1 MTTSNTNNIAIVT
14 GGSRGIGR
22 ATALHL
28 ARAGVDSIVTYRS
41 SAGDADDVVKSIIDL
56 GQTAVALRLD
66 LGAVDSFDEF
76 VTTVSA
82 TLNDTWGRTTFDF
95 LVNNG
100 GAQRPGSFTDAT
112 ETDFDALVNEMFKG
126 TFFLTQRLA
135 PLLADGGSIVNIS
148 SGVTRFYVPQHF
160 VYAACKGAVEV
171 LTHYLAKE
179 LGPRQITVNTVAPGA
194 TATDFSGGLLRDTPE
209 IQHMVTSS
217 TALGRYGE
225 ADDIGSAIA
234 ALLGDGNH
242 WITGQRIEVSGG
254 QNL

>member
-1 MTTSNTNNIAIVT
+1 MTTSNTNRIALIT

-28 ARAGVDSIVTYRS
+28 ARAGVDSIITYRS
-41 SAGDADDVVKSIIDL
+41 NADDADAVVKSIADL
-56 GQTAVALRLD
+56 GHSAVALPLD
-66 LGAVDSFDEF
+66 LGAVSSFDEF
-76 VTTVSA
+76 VTAASA
-82 TLNDTWGRTTFDF
+82 ALRDTWGRSTLDF

-112 ETDFDALVNEMFKG
+112 EADFDALANEMFKG
-126 TFFLTQRLA
+126 TFFLTQKLA
-135 PLLADGGSIVNIS
+135 PLLVDGGSIVNIS
-148 SGVTRFYVPQHF
+148 SGVTRFYTPQHF
-160 VYAACKGAVEV
+160 IYAACKGAVEV
-171 LTHYLAKE
+171 LTRYLARE
-179 LGPRQITVNTVAPGA
+179 LGPRQITVNTIAPGA
-194 TATDFSGGLLRDTPE
+194 TATDFSGGLLRNTPE
-209 IQHMVTSS
+209 IQHMVTSV

>member
-1 MTTSNTNNIAIVT
+1 MTIANTNRIAIVT

-28 ARAGVDSIVTYRS
+28 ARVGIDSIITYRTN
-41 SAGDADDVVKSIIDL
+41 AGDAYDVVKSITDL
-56 GQTAVALRLD
+56 GHTAVALPLD
-66 LGAVDSFDEF
+66 LGAVDNFDEF
-76 VTTVSA
+76 ATTVS
-82 TLNDTWGRTTFDF
+82 TVLRDTWGRENFDF

-100 GAQRPGSFTDAT
+100 GAQRPGSFTDAI
-112 ETDFDALVNEMFKG
+112 EADFDALVNEMFKG
-126 TFFLTQRLA
+126 TLFLTQRLA
-135 PLLADGGSIVNIS
+135 PLLVDGGSIVNIS
-148 SGVTRFYVPQHF
+148 SGVTRFYVPHHF

-171 LTHYLAKE
+171 LSRYLAKE
-179 LGPRQITVNTVAPGA
+179 LGPRQITVNAVAPGA

-209 IQHMVTSS
+209 IQHMVTST
-217 TALGRYGE
+217 TALGRYGQ

-234 ALLGDGNH
+234 AFLSDGNH

>member
-1 MTTSNTNNIAIVT
+1 MTTSSTNRIALIT

-28 ARAGVDSIVTYRS
+28 ARAGVDSIITYRS
-41 SAGDADDVVKSIIDL
+41 NADDADHVLKSIADL
-56 GQTAVALRLD
+56 GQSAVALPLD
-66 LGAVDSFDEF
+66 VGAVASFDEF
-76 VTTVSA
+76 TTTVSA
-82 TLNDTWGRTTFDF
+82 VLSDTWGRPTFDF

-100 GAQRPGSFTDAT
+100 GAQRPGSFADAT
-112 ETDFDALVNEMFKG
+112 EPDFDALVNEMFKG
-126 TFFLTQRLA
+126 TFFLSQKLA
-135 PLLADGGSIVNIS
+135 PLLVDGGSIVNVS
-148 SGVTRFYVPQHF
+148 SGVTRFYTPHHF
-160 VYAACKGAVEV
+160 IYAACKGAVEV
-171 LTHYLAKE
+171 LTRYLAKE

-194 TATDFSGGLLRDTPE
+194 TATDFSGGLLRNTPE
-209 IQHMVTSS
+209 IQQMVTAV

-234 ALLGDGNH
+234 ALLGGGNH

>member
-1 MTTSNTNNIAIVT
+1 MTTSNTNHIAIVT

-22 ATALHL
+22 ATALQL
-28 ARAGVDSIVTYRS
+28 ARAGVESIITYRS
-41 SAGDADDVVKSIIDL
+41 NAGDADDVVKAIIDL
-56 GQTAVALRLD
+56 GQTAVALPLD
-66 LGAVDSFDEF
+66 LGDVGSFDEF
-76 VTTVSA
+76 ASAVTA

-100 GAQRPGSFTDAT
+100 GAQRPGSFSDAT
-112 ETDFDALVNEMFKG
+112 EADFDALVNEVFKG

-135 PLLADGGSIVNIS
+135 PLLVDGGSIVNIS

-194 TATDFSGGLLRDTPE
+194 TATDFSGGLLRNTPE
-209 IQHMVTSS
+209 IQHMVTAT

-225 ADDIGSAIA
+225 ADDIGSAVA
-234 ALLGDGNH
+234 ALLGEGNH

>member
-1 MTTSNTNNIAIVT
+1 MTTSSTNPIAIVT

-28 ARAGVDSIVTYRS
+28 AQAGVDSIITYRS
-41 SAGDADDVVKSIIDL
+41 NAGDADGVIKSIADL
-56 GQTAVALRLD
+56 GQSAVALPLD
-66 LGAVDSFDEF
+66 LGAIDSFDEF
-76 VTTVSA
+76 VTAVSA
-82 TLNDTWGRTTFDF
+82 ALSDTWGRPTFDF

-112 ETDFDALVNEMFKG
+112 EADFDALVNEMFKG
-126 TFFLTQRLA
+126 TLFLTQRLA
-135 PLLADGGSIVNIS
+135 PLLVDGGAIVNIS

-160 VYAACKGAVEV
+160 IYAACKGAVEV
-171 LTHYLAKE
+171 LSRYLAQE

-194 TATDFSGGLLRDTPE
+194 TATDFSGGLLRNTPE
-209 IQHMVTSS
+209 IQQMVTSA

>member
-1 MTTSNTNNIAIVT
+1 MTTSSTNRIAVIT

-28 ARAGVDSIVTYRS
+28 ARAGVDSIITYRS
-41 SAGDADDVVKSIIDL
+41 NADDADGVVKSIADV
-56 GQTAVALRLD
+56 GQSAVALRLD

-76 VTTVSA
+76 VASVSA
-82 TLNDTWGRTTFDF
+82 ALSGTWGRPSFDF

-100 GAQRPGSFTDAT
+100 GAQRPGSFIDAT
-112 ETDFDALVNEMFKG
+112 EDDFDALVNEMFKG
-126 TFFLTQRLA
+126 TFFLTQKLA
-135 PLLADGGSIVNIS
+135 PLLVDGGSIVNIS

-171 LTHYLAKE
+171 LSRYLAKE

-209 IQHMVTSS
+209 VQQMVTSA

-225 ADDIGSAIA
+225 ADDIGSAVA
-234 ALLGDGNH
+234 ALLGEGNH
-242 WITGQRIEVSGG
+242 WLTGQRIEVSGG